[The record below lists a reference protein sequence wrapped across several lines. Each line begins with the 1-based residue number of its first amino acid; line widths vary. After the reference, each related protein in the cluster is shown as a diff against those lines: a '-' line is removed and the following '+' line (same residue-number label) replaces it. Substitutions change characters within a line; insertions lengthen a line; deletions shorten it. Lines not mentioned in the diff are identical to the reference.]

1 MYNTKFYV
9 SLEILDIRCIRV
21 CCSLK
26 KKKKSLRG
34 YDDKNSSLLM
44 IDVHPGLA

>member
-26 KKKKSLRG
+26 KKKSLRG

-44 IDVHPGLA
+44 IDIHPGSA